1 MNECKVINILKTLNI
16 TPQKPI
22 SNSITNLDLMGLG
35 SKPNPSWT
43 HVSQTRPNYKK
54 LPSDS

>member
-22 SNSITNLDLMGLG
+22 SNSITKLGLMGLG
-35 SKPNPSWT
+35 SQPSPSWT

-54 LPSDS
+54 PLSDS